1 MEYLPI
7 IMSIL
12 MFDLILGG
20 DNAVVIALASRNLP
34 PGQQKKAIL
43 LSTAGAIVLRV
54 LLTIVIVFLLKIP
67 FLKALGGLFL
77 VYIAVKLLKE
87 DNCRNEC
94 RSAGSLVE
102 AVKVI
107 IFADLIMSL
116 DNILAIAAVSRG
128 HWGLII
134 IGLTISIPIIVSC
147 SQVILY
153 LMKRFPAII
162 YAGAGILAWTAGKM
176 ILEDYKVSAFLQLNL
191 NDLLGTVSIVLPLII
206 TAAVIGYGLSVNLK
220 NQRVKNIEHGAS

>member
-43 LSTAGAIVLRV
+43 LGTAGAIVLRV

>member
-1 MEYLPI
+1 
-7 IMSIL
+7 

>member
-43 LSTAGAIVLRV
+43 LGTAGAIVLRV

-191 NDLLGTVSIVLPLII
+191 NELLGTVSIVLPLII